1 MLAFQFVGR
10 RAHHFD
16 QWRHQLVE
24 EGVFRAQHVAMADRA
39 TNDAAQHVAAV
50 FVRRDHAVRHQ
61 EGAGTDVVGDNAQG
75 FVVQIGCTGHFCHGG
90 DQGTEQIDFIVGV
103 HMLQHR
109 RDALQA
115 HTGIHRRFRQ
125 RQHGAVGL
133 AVELHENDVP
143 DLDVAVAVFFRAA
156 RRAAPD
162 VIAVIVENLGARAAW
177 AGVAHLPEVVGS
189 ERRALVVADADN
201 ALGRYADLLLPD
213 VERFVIGFIHGDPQS
228 LFRQVEPVF
237 TGQQFPRVAD
247 RVMLEVIAEAEVTQH
262 FKEGV
267 VTGGIADVFQ
277 IIVLA
282 ACAHA
287 ALRGGGTGIGA
298 FVQPQENILKL
309 VHAGIGK
316 QQCRIIV
323 RHQGATRY
331 NLVTLTMKEIEKRL
345 TDLSGALAHNFPG
358 KARITTR
365 EPVTRH
371 PDDDNQ
377 LTNKKWG

>member
-1 MLAFQFVGR
+1 M
-10 RAHHFD
+10 
-16 QWRHQLVE
+16 
-24 EGVFRAQHVAMADRA
+24 
-39 TNDAAQHVAAV
+39 
-50 FVRRDHAVRHQ
+50 
-61 EGAGTDVVGDNAQG
+61 
-75 FVVQIGCTGHFCHGG
+75 
-90 DQGTEQIDFIVGV
+90 
-103 HMLQHR
+103 
-109 RDALQA
+109 
-115 HTGIHRRFRQ
+115 
-125 RQHGAVGL
+125 
-133 AVELHENDVP
+133 
-143 DLDVAVAVFFRAA
+143 
-156 RRAAPD
+156 
-162 VIAVIVENLGARAAW
+162 IAVIVENLGARAAW

-298 FVQPQENILKL
+298 FVQPRKTSLNWFMPAL
-309 VHAGIGK
+309 VNSNVGSLLGTGSYSL
-316 QQCRIIV
+316 QRGDPYYE
-323 RHQGATRY
+323 RNRE
-331 NLVTLTMKEIEKRL
+331 TLDGSQRC
-345 TDLSGALAHNFPG
+345 SCS
-358 KARITTR
+358 
-365 EPVTRH
+365 
-371 PDDDNQ
+371 
-377 LTNKKWG
+377 